1 MAQTTAVLG
10 GAKSR
15 LLPASVPFRFFAAAA
30 AFHLLGWLALGAGAE
45 QVASFRGGLGWP
57 LAALHAVTLGVLV
70 MTAIGASVQLLPVA
84 TRQPVLSHRMPA
96 GLWWLYSA
104 AVAVLV
110 AAMAAG
116 QPMPLAVGA
125 AGCGLALI
133 GWAMLLARN
142 LLGARGM
149 PVVVAHGWAA
159 LLGLG
164 LLLASGASLVLM
176 YLGAPAWSRSS
187 AIVLHL
193 AFGAYGFMGLLA
205 LGFSYILV
213 PMFAL
218 ADSPPHRPAIASLTL
233 ALAALGLA
241 AMAAAEM
248 AAAVVLPAAAIAGAG
263 ALALHVR
270 LMRQALR
277 SGLRRQLGRPFVL
290 VHVGWAGLGASLVAG
305 LALVAQWP
313 AAAFERAPALFGALL
328 VLSLLTFLLGMMAR
342 IVPFLA
348 SMHAPA
354 GRRGPPLP
362 SALTAERPLALFFHC
377 HLVAVAG
384 LLTAVLFDSAWLVR
398 AAALAGS
405 VGALA
410 FGVFVGSAWRR
421 MRAGAKPSRVGA
433 DL

>member
-1 MAQTTAVLG
+1 VAQTTAFLG

-30 AFHLLGWLALGAGAE
+30 AFHLIGWLALGAGAA

-84 TRQPVLSHRMPA
+84 TRQPVLSHRLPA

-133 GWAMLLARN
+133 GWAVLLARN

-193 AFGAYGFMGLLA
+193 AFGAYGFMGLLV

-218 ADSPPHRPAIASLTL
+218 ADSPPHRPAIASLARAALVL
-233 ALAALGLA
+233 AELAAA
-241 AMAAAEM
+241 YR

-305 LALVAQWP
+305 LALALQGP

-328 VLSLLTFLLGMMAR
+328 VLSLLTFL
-342 IVPFLA
+342 A

-362 SALTAERPLALFFHC
+362 STLTAERPLALFFRC
-377 HLVAVAG
+377 HLVAVAA
-384 LLTAVLFDSAWLVR
+384 LLTAVWFDSTWLVR
-398 AAALAGS
+398 TAALAGS

-421 MRAGAKPSRVGA
+421 MRAGAKPPRVGA